1 MPFTN
6 KVILITGGNSGIGAA
21 CAEYFAKEGALL
33 ALVGRRMEKFE
44 IVIEKIQ
51 AFGVEAEPLIIL
63 ADITVDAERIVNETV
78 EKYGRLDILINGAG
92 MSIRGNLADMTMEA
106 YDTMMSTNVRGTV
119 EVTKLAVPHLIE
131 SKGNIVVISSA
142 LGLTMTPDSIGYGIC
157 KAMLIHFTKCLSME
171 LAGKGVRV
179 NAISPGCIDTDFHAV
194 AGITGDQ
201 YTDFLESVSQLHPIQ
216 RIGNTDDCVNAIAF
230 LADDTAKFVTGLNL
244 PIDGALSIKGVF

>member
-1 MPFTN
+1 MPFTD

-44 IVIEKIQ
+44 SIIEKIQ
-51 AFGVEAEPLIIL
+51 SFGVEAEPLVIL
-63 ADITVDAERIVNETV
+63 ADITVDAERIINETV
-78 EKYGRLDILINGAG
+78 EKFGRLDILINSAG
-92 MSIRGNLADMTMEA
+92 MLIGDNLMDMKMED
-106 YDTMMSTNVRGTV
+106 YDSMMATVRGTV

-131 SKGNIVVISSA
+131 NKGNIVVISSA
-142 LGLTMTPDSIGYGIC
+142 LGMIMTPDSIGYGIC

-179 NAISPGCIDTDFHAV
+179 NAISPGVIDTDFYANS
-194 AGITGDQ
+194 GITGDQ
-201 YTDFLESVSQLHPIQ
+201 YTDFCESVSQLHPIQ

>member
-1 MPFTN
+1 MPFTD

-44 IVIEKIQ
+44 SVIEKIQ
-51 AFGVEAEPLIIL
+51 SFGVEAEPLVIL
-63 ADITVDAERIVNETV
+63 ADITVDAERIINETV
-78 EKYGRLDILINGAG
+78 EKFGRLDILINSAG
-92 MSIRGNLADMTMEA
+92 MLIGDNLMDMKMED
-106 YDTMMSTNVRGTV
+106 YDSMMATVRGTV

-131 SKGNIVVISSA
+131 NKGNIVVISSA
-142 LGLTMTPDSIGYGIC
+142 LGIIMTPDSIGYGIC

-179 NAISPGCIDTDFHAV
+179 NAISPGVIDT
-194 AGITGDQ
+194 DQ
-201 YTDFLESVSQLHPIQ
+201 YTDFCESVSQLHPIQ

>member
-1 MPFTN
+1 MPFTD

-44 IVIEKIQ
+44 SVIEKIQ
-51 AFGVEAEPLIIL
+51 SFGVEAEPLVIL
-63 ADITVDAERIVNETV
+63 ADITVDAERIINETV
-78 EKYGRLDILINGAG
+78 EKFGRLDILINSAG
-92 MSIRGNLADMTMEA
+92 MLIGDNLMDMKMED
-106 YDTMMSTNVRGTV
+106 YDSMMATVRGTV

-131 SKGNIVVISSA
+131 NKGNIVVISSA
-142 LGLTMTPDSIGYGIC
+142 LGIIMTPDSIGYGIC

-179 NAISPGCIDTDFHAV
+179 NAISPGVIDTDFHANS
-194 AGITGDQ
+194 GITGDQ
-201 YTDFLESVSQLHPIQ
+201 YADFCESVSQLHPIQ

>member
-1 MPFTN
+1 MPFTD

-44 IVIEKIQ
+44 SVIEKIQ
-51 AFGVEAEPLIIL
+51 SFGVEAEPLVIL
-63 ADITVDAERIVNETV
+63 ADITVDAERIINETV
-78 EKYGRLDILINGAG
+78 EKFGRLDILINSAG
-92 MSIRGNLADMTMEA
+92 MLIGDNLMDMKMED
-106 YDTMMSTNVRGTV
+106 YDSMMATVRGTV

-131 SKGNIVVISSA
+131 NKGNIVVISSA
-142 LGLTMTPDSIGYGIC
+142 LGIIMTPDSIGYGIC

-179 NAISPGCIDTDFHAV
+179 NAISAGVIDTDFHANS
-194 AGITGDQ
+194 GITGDQ
-201 YTDFLESVSQLHPIQ
+201 YTDFCESVSQLHPIQ